1 MPNPRFLQT
10 AERWMNKDVPE
21 VRTQRAKSTPKASN
35 VGGVSYPDLPTET
48 HIFSYDGQHGQ
59 FFQELLAKSNERFR
73 GTRAEIPTDKKG
85 EVKNMY
91 AAKRMAL
98 VSTISANPN
107 LRNYGLL
114 PITPMQD
121 ECLLKEG
128 RLQDP
133 SKYWEDLGLLLY
145 DTSSNGYNPKESAAL
160 KEDIARHRS
169 ELGLSQSDLE
179 ERLVV
184 INAGGEP
191 DSSMRF
197 GVKPIIVPG
206 ITIVYPHEIL
216 NQTGKNHKFDYG
228 LTKGLPSFSQ
238 VGNGKRTLYM
248 PSETSDIGLRV
259 LYRDG
264 DLGLNAWD
272 WVLADDFEFGRVNF
286 APQAR
291 AP

>member
-1 MPNPRFLQT
+1 
-10 AERWMNKDVPE
+10 MNKDVPE
-21 VRTQRAKSTPKASN
+21 VRTQRAKSIPKASN
-35 VGGVSYPDLPTET
+35 VGGVSYPDLPNET
-48 HIFSYDGQHGQ
+48 YIFSYDGQHGQ
-59 FFQELLAKSNERFR
+59 FFQELIANSNERFR
-73 GTRAEIPTDKKG
+73 GTRAEILTGKRG

-91 AAKRMAL
+91 AVKRMAL
-98 VSTISANPN
+98 VSTIAANPN

-128 RLQDP
+128 RLQGS
-133 SKYWEDLGLLLY
+133 SKYREDLGLLLY

-184 INAGGEP
+184 VNAGGEP

-206 ITIVYPHEIL
+206 ITIVYTHEIL
-216 NQTGKNHKFDYG
+216 NQTGKNHNFDYG
-228 LTKGLPSFSQ
+228 LTKGLPSLSQ

-259 LYRDG
+259 LYRFRI
-264 DLGLNAWD
+264 LGLSARNWD
-272 WVLADDFEFGRVNF
+272 LVVDDVFGRVNF
-286 APQAR
+286 APQG

>member
-10 AERWMNKDVPE
+10 AERWMNKDAPE
-21 VRTQRAKSTPKASN
+21 VRTQRVKSTPKTSN
-35 VGGVSYPDLPTET
+35 VNGANYPDLPAET

-59 FFQELLAKSNERFR
+59 FFQELLAKSNERFK
-73 GTRAEIPTDKKG
+73 GTRVEIPTGKKG

-98 VSTISANPN
+98 VSTIADNPN

-145 DTSSNGYNPKESAAL
+145 DTSPNGYNPKESVAL
-160 KEDIARHRS
+160 KEDLIRHRS

-179 ERLVV
+179 ERLVIV
-184 INAGGEP
+184 NAGGEP

-197 GVKPIIVPG
+197 GVKPIIVSG

-228 LTKGLPSFSQ
+228 LIKGLPSLSQ

-259 LYRDG
+259 LYRS
-264 DLGLNAWD
+264 
-272 WVLADDFEFGRVNF
+272 WVLVLLAGDWDLAVDFEFGRVNF